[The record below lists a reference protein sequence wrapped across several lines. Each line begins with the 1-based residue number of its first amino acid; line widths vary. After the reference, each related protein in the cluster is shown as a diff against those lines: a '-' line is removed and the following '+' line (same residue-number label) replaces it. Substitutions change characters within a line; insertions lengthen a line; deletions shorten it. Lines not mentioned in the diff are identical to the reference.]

1 MRTRL
6 VVLGLLLAALL
17 AACGGSD
24 GSSSVSSAAATE
36 PAPPS
41 LDATSWSLA
50 QVGGAAAKPGGFL
63 GFAGGN
69 VAGSTGCNGF
79 GGTYKQSGVSLT
91 IALGPV
97 TQMACAG
104 LDEQEAAVLAALP
117 KVASFS
123 QVGGTLTLQDAGG
136 RGLVAYT
143 AQEAAGLV
151 GPAWNVTGLNSG
163 NQAVTSVI
171 AGSTVTAT
179 FGADGTVSGSAGCN
193 GYSAT
198 YTLSGSD
205 LRVTPPTSTRKLCD
219 QPAGVMEQETTFL
232 AALERSV
239 RVEPASNGVTLRGAN
254 DEIQVTLGEPG

>member
-1 MRTRL
+1 MARRQSRRHDVRAELLTDPGRIVSLMTPISRLLRMRTRL

-17 AACGGSD
+17 AACGGGD

-97 TQMACAG
+97 R
-104 LDEQEAAVLAALP
+104 D
-117 KVASFS
+117 
-123 QVGGTLTLQDAGG
+123 
-136 RGLVAYT
+136 
-143 AQEAAGLV
+143 
-151 GPAWNVTGLNSG
+151 
-163 NQAVTSVI
+163 
-171 AGSTVTAT
+171 
-179 FGADGTVSGSAGCN
+179 
-193 GYSAT
+193 
-198 YTLSGSD
+198 
-205 LRVTPPTSTRKLCD
+205 CD
-219 QPAGVMEQETTFL
+219 
-232 AALERSV
+232 
-239 RVEPASNGVTLRGAN
+239 
-254 DEIQVTLGEPG
+254 

>member
-17 AACGGSD
+17 AACGGGD

-50 QVGGAAAKPGGFL
+50 QVGGAEAKPGGFL

-79 GGTYKQSGVSLT
+79 GGTYKQSGVLADDRARSGH
-91 IALGPV
+91 AL
-97 TQMACAG
+97 MACAG

-123 QVGGTLTLQDAGG
+123 QAGGTLTLQNAGG
-136 RGLVAYT
+136 RALVAYT

-179 FGADGTVSGSAGCN
+179 FAADGTAAGRPA
-193 GYSAT
+193 AT
-198 YTLSGSD
+198 I
-205 LRVTPPTSTRKLCD
+205 TRRRTRF
-219 QPAGVMEQETTFL
+219 PAAT
-232 AALERSV
+232 
-239 RVEPASNGVTLRGAN
+239 
-254 DEIQVTLGEPG
+254 